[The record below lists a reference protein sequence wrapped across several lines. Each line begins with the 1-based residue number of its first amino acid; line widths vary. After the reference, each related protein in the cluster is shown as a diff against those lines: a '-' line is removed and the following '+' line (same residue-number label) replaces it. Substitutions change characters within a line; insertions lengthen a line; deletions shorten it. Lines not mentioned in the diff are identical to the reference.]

1 MMERIVVLVLC
12 AVCCFAFH
20 IFFPSIASGTLPY
33 LSMDPINRYFLSLSL
48 SLPNEL
54 ADLLVM
60 PGDIPWVRQDGN
72 TRQADTLSTGAF
84 CALRYLLIQH
94 LFSKKE

>member
-1 MMERIVVLVLC
+1 MAKRGTDGTDRRVGIVCVF
-12 AVCCFAFH
+12 FALQ
-20 IFFPSIASGTLPY
+20 IFFPSIASGTLSY
-33 LSMDPINRYFLSLSL
+33 LSMDPINRYFLSH

-72 TRQADTLSTGAF
+72 TTEAVFFLQGRFVRCDIS
-84 CALRYLLIQH
+84 
-94 LFSKKE
+94 